1 MPSVAR
7 AWAGR
12 FILSD
17 LASRYL
23 PGDLA
28 HVRHALHRAETA
40 TAGQTGDRDTGQPTP
55 PTPLR
60 ALPRARERVTAGM
73 EPARRQPAGRQRP

>member
-17 LASRYL
+17 LASRYP

-60 ALPRARERVTAGM
+60 ARPRARERVTAGM